1 MAEPPFPLYQRY
13 PQLEATLPRLSLT
26 RRPTPV
32 ERLEK
37 LGARIGCDRLW
48 IKRDSLCGTIYGGNK
63 PRKLEFILA
72 DALARGTR
80 TIITFGGLATNHG
93 LATALYCR
101 EHGLRTALLLV
112 HQPVDDHVRRQLLRL
127 HQAGAAL
134 HYTVSSPRTRL
145 LAPLFLLR
153 YLDWRRRKLPYLLPP
168 GGSTPLGTLGFVNAA
183 LELAEQV
190 AAGEC
195 PQPEHIVVAL
205 GSNGTAAGLLLG
217 LRLAGLPSRLVAVQ
231 ISDIGTLGPDTV
243 VGLANRAA
251 HLLRRRGAALPPGRL
266 EPSDVTVVSDWLG
279 PGYGH
284 HTPAGQ
290 RAQALLRETEDLT
303 LDATYTA
310 KTMAALLGML
320 EDGQLQGGPILYWHT
335 YNALPL
341 PEPDLADFRQ
351 LPRAFH
357 RLFEAPPE
365 PSATAEG

>member
-13 PQLEATLPRLSLT
+13 PQLEAKIPRLSLT

-37 LGARIGCDRLW
+37 LGARIGCDHLW
-48 IKRDSLCGTIYGGNK
+48 IKRDSVSGTIYGGNK

-72 DALARGTR
+72 DALAGGIR

-93 LATALYCR
+93 LATALYGR

-112 HQPVDDHVRRQLLRL
+112 HQPVDDHVRQQILRL
-127 HQAGAAL
+127 HQAGATL

-145 LAPLFLLR
+145 LAPLFFLR
-153 YLDWRRRKLPYLLPP
+153 YAEWRRRKPPYFLPP

-183 LELAEQV
+183 FELAEQA

-231 ISDIGTLGPDTV
+231 ISDIGTLSPASV

-251 HLLRRRGAALPPGRL
+251 DLLRRRGAALPPNL
-266 EPSDVTVVSDWLG
+266 LKPSDVTVVSDWLG

-284 HTPAGQ
+284 HTAAGE
-290 RAQALLRETEDLT
+290 RAQALLAETEDLT
-303 LDATYTA
+303 LDPTYTA
-310 KTMAALLGML
+310 KTMAAVLGML
-320 EDGQLQGGPILYWHT
+320 EDGRLGDGPVLYWHT

-351 LPRAFH
+351 LPGAFH
-357 RLFEAPPE
+357 RFFESPPE
-365 PSATAEG
+365 PSGTTEG